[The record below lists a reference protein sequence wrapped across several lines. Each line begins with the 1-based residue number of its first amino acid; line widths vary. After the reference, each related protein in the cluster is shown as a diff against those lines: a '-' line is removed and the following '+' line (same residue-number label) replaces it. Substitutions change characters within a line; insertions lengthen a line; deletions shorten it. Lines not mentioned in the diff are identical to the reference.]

1 VGSPWVHLGVI
12 RVATV
17 RKWPEKRK
25 ILQGQG
31 KVGEFYFESGN
42 IDNLKKVR
50 EN

>member
-1 VGSPWVHLGVI
+1 LGLSGLPQ
-12 RVATV
+12 V